1 MGSPWAGKCCLLPE
15 GLVFSFLA
23 TPLQPQNGQIM
34 SELECCKNVHIRNVD
49 LDIENIHLARA
60 SSLVEDLGNPV
71 LCQRKSF
78 ACLAPAS
85 WGRQLV
91 VNFSFGSAHPAERS
105 AHCAAD
111 PPPKQ
116 AASVFLQPEAG
127 WPVWEPVGKAPL
139 CWAAL
144 HTAREFHSL

>member
-1 MGSPWAGKCCLLPE
+1 
-15 GLVFSFLA
+15 
-23 TPLQPQNGQIM
+23 M

-71 LCQRKSF
+71 LCQRKGF

-91 VNFSFGSAHPAERS
+91 VNFNFESAERS
-105 AHCAAD
+105 AHCPAD
-111 PPPKQ
+111 PTPPPPAK
-116 AASVFLQPEAG
+116 AG
-127 WPVWEPVGKAPL
+127 SFCIPPA
-139 CWAAL
+139 
-144 HTAREFHSL
+144 